1 MSNSKIYSLFQKQVK
16 NQKDDLE
23 LRIIISFES
32 TSQRDKFL
40 SNNKNLKIL
49 SKYDFIPSICV
60 NLNRD
65 QIKKYEKDKL
75 IKQIEEDQ
83 RLFLSIMDF
92 FEILN
97 LNDYKIS
104 QFSYTGNNVKV
115 GIIDTGI
122 EEDVPSIYNSISKSY
137 ILEKGVKK
145 SNKNNLKSEISHG
158 TILAS
163 LICNQFKDSEGN
175 FIGIAPNSKIFD
187 FNITNLKQEYYFSNI
202 LDIFDLI
209 TKEKIELEIL
219 LISFTTLNPS
229 DGRDILSLACDL
241 LVEKGLIVV
250 CPAGNNGPES
260 YTIGS
265 PSAAK
270 NVLTIGSITKMRTIS
285 DFSGRGPSLDK
296 RIKPDFCLPG
306 AEIKIPISNDLTI
319 NATGTSVAAA
329 ICVGIIALIKEHN
342 PNASYNEIKELF
354 LKSSTDLGYDENT
367 QGFGIPN
374 IVNIFKNLNIFLER
388 ILPYNYLIKKA
399 LAITIE
405 FTIIAIVIYYLFYF
419 IMFI

>member
-1 MSNSKIYSLFQKQVK
+1 MNNSKIYSLFQEQMT
-16 NQKDDLE
+16 NQKDDLGF
-23 LRIIISFES
+23 RVIISFEN
-32 TSQRDKFL
+32 TSERDKFI
-40 SNNKNLKIL
+40 SNNKELKIL

-60 NLNRD
+60 NLKKD
-65 QIKKYEKDKL
+65 QIIKYEKDKL

-83 RLFLSIMDF
+83 RLLLSIFDF
-92 FEILN
+92 FEIISLH
-97 LNDYKIS
+97 DYKNS
-104 QFSYTGNNVKV
+104 QFFYTGNNVKV
-115 GIIDTGI
+115 GIIDIGI
-122 EEDVPSIYNSISKSY
+122 REDVPSIYNSISKSY
-137 ILEKGVKK
+137 SLEKGVKK
-145 SNKNNLKSEISHG
+145 SNKKNLKDEISHG

-163 LICNQFKDSEGN
+163 LICNQFKDSEGE
-175 FIGIAPNSKIFD
+175 FIGIAPNSKIVD
-187 FNITNLKQEYYFSNI
+187 FNISNLKQEYYFSNI
-202 LDIFDLI
+202 LNVFDVI
-209 TKEKIELEIL
+209 IKDNIELDIL

-250 CPAGNNGPES
+250 CPAGNNGPEL

-306 AEIKIPISNDLTI
+306 SEIKIPISNDLTI

-329 ICVGIIALIKEHN
+329 IGVGIIALIKEHN

-354 LKSSTDLGYDENT
+354 VKSSTDLGYDENI

-399 LAITIE
+399 FAITIE
-405 FTIIAIVIYYLFYF
+405 FTIIAIAIYYLFYF

>member
-1 MSNSKIYSLFQKQVK
+1 MSNSKIYSLFQEQLK
-16 NQKDDLE
+16 NQKDELE
-23 LRIIISFES
+23 LRVIISFEN
-32 TSQRDKFL
+32 TTKRDEFI
-40 SNNKNLKIL
+40 SNNKKLQVL
-49 SKYDFIPSICV
+49 SKYNFIPSICV
-60 NLNRD
+60 NLNKD
-65 QIKKYEKDKL
+65 QIKKYGKDKL
-75 IKQIEEDQ
+75 LKRIEEDQ
-83 RLFLSIMDF
+83 RLFLSIFDF
-92 FEILN
+92 FEIIS
-97 LNDYKIS
+97 LNDYKSS

-122 EEDVPSIYNSISKSY
+122 REDAPSIYNSISKSY
-137 ILEKGVKK
+137 ILDKGVKK
-145 SNKNNLKSEISHG
+145 GNKKNLKSEISHG

-163 LICNQFKDSEGN
+163 LICNQFKDSEGK
-175 FIGIAPNSKIFD
+175 FIGIAPNSKIID
-187 FNITNLKQEYYFSNI
+187 FNISNLKQEYYFSNI
-202 LDIFDLI
+202 LEIFDLI
-209 TKEKIELEIL
+209 IKDNIGLDIL

-229 DGRDILSLACDL
+229 DGIDILSLACDL
-241 LVEKGLIVV
+241 LAEKGLIVV

-270 NVLTIGSITKMRTIS
+270 NVLTIGSISKMRTIS
-285 DFSGRGPSLDK
+285 DFSGRGPSLDQ

-306 AEIKIPISNDLTI
+306 SEIKIPLSNDLTI

-329 ICVGIIALIKEHN
+329 IGVGIIALIKEHS
-342 PNASYNEIKELF
+342 PNASYNVIKELF
-354 LKSSTDLGYDENT
+354 AKSSTDLGYDENT

-388 ILPYNYLIKKA
+388 ILPYKYLIKKA

-405 FTIIAIVIYYLFYF
+405 FTIIAIAIYYLFYF